1 MPGPAIL
8 LRMCGVTRPR
18 TTRKG
23 KLRLAATFPAPLRT
37 ATVRAFTLAVSM
49 MKATEKNYVMKSKSK
64 KEVPDDRE
72 KRKNERN
79 KKLSLEQGCG
89 SGFTWIQEGQ
99 FEGKN

>member
-1 MPGPAIL
+1 
-8 LRMCGVTRPR
+8 
-18 TTRKG
+18 
-23 KLRLAATFPAPLRT
+23 
-37 ATVRAFTLAVSM
+37 M

-99 FEGKN
+99 FEGKNWKNARKMEKTVIIIKY